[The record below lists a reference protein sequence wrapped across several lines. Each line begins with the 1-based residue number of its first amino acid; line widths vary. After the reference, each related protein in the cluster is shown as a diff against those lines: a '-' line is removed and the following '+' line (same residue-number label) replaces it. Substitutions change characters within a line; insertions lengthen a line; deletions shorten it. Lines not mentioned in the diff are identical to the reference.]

1 MKHVRNTLA
10 VIFGFL
16 IFYATCYLL
25 LILLRLTMYI
35 PIIYKLLTIYIPH
48 DYLIGTFPILGTS
61 FALFV
66 ISKVSASTSKKIT
79 SFVCFS
85 IIILN
90 GIAGMILKFISDGF
104 SLPIFYN
111 YIMYIV
117 CPIAGIYFGTKSN
130 DENKEDS
137 ILNEENDYN
146 G

>member
-1 MKHVRNTLA
+1 MKHARNTLA

-16 IFYATCYLL
+16 SFYATCCLL

-48 DYLIGTFPILGTS
+48 DYLIGTFPLLGTS
-61 FALFV
+61 VALFV
-66 ISKVSASTSKKIT
+66 ISKVSDSTSKKIT
-79 SFVCFS
+79 SIVCFS

-90 GIAGMILKFISDGF
+90 GIAGMILKFISNGF
-104 SLPIFYN
+104 SLPIFYT
-111 YIMYIV
+111 YIV
-117 CPIAGIYFGTKSN
+117 YITCPIAGIYFGTKSN